1 MNVPSTPLPPS
12 MPSSPALDT
21 LRAQIARIEEAGK
34 PVRGLLPFGIPAID
48 TVLPGGGVRLG
59 ALHEVAGGGAGV
71 VDGAAAALFAGGI
84 VARVPG
90 LVLWCMAR
98 MDLFAPALA
107 QVGLDPDR
115 VIYAEAGD
123 ELAVLA
129 CFEEGLRHGG
139 LAGVVGEVARL
150 SMTVSR
156 RLHLAAEASGTI
168 GIAVRRWRRPADA
181 VDFGQPTAAVTRW
194 RVTAMPSE
202 PLPVPGV
209 GRGRWRLELLRARA
223 GECAEF
229 VVDACDATGHLA
241 LPADL
246 ADRSAAARDGQR
258 RTSA

>member
-1 MNVPSTPLPPS
+1 MAGSVSIS
-12 MPSSPALDT
+12 AL
-21 LRAQIARIEEAGK
+21 REQIAKIETAGK
-34 PVRGLLPFGIPAID
+34 PVREVLPFGIPLID
-48 TVLPGGGVRLG
+48 GVLSGGGMRIG
-59 ALHEVAGGGAGV
+59 ALHEVAGGGADV

-84 VARVPG
+84 IARIPG
-90 LVLWCMAR
+90 LVLWCVTR

-115 VIYAEAGD
+115 VIYAEAGN
-123 ELAVLA
+123 ETAVLA

-156 RLHLAAEASGTI
+156 RLHLAAEASGTL
-168 GIAVRRWRRPADA
+168 GIAVRRWRRPSEA

-194 RVTAMPSE
+194 RVTTMPSE

-209 GRGRWRLELLRARA
+209 GRGRWLVELLRARA

-246 ADRSAAARDGQR
+246 ADRSTPAHHGQR
-258 RTSA
+258 CATA